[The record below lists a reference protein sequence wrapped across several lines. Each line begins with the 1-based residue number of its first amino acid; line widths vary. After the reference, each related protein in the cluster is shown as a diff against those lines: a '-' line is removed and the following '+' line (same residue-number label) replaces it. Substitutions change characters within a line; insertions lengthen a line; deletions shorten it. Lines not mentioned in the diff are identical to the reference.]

1 MTLGVADVQKLVREE
16 LSTGARLGYTA
27 LAVTSLGVS
36 GVVTSLLMTEPS
48 LPLRTQAAFVV
59 IALGGLAW
67 TALAVWVLTRRRVLL
82 ANHRVAAS
90 TLAAALAAIFLVGAI
105 VLRERAGI
113 VAVLFNGAMLVVA
126 TIWAI
131 RSRRRVAELNS
142 RRRALEA
149 QERR

>member
-16 LSTGARLGYTA
+16 LSTGARLGYTV

-131 RSRRRVAELNS
+131 RSRRRVAELKS

-149 QERR
+149 QEPR

>member
-1 MTLGVADVQKLVREE
+1 MALGVADVQKLVRDE

-67 TALAVWVLTRRRVLL
+67 TVLAVWILARRRVLL
-82 ANHRVAAS
+82 ANHGVAAS
-90 TLAAALAAIFLVGAI
+90 TLATTLATIFLVGAI
-105 VLRERAGI
+105 ALRERAGM
-113 VAVLFNGAMLVVA
+113 VAVLFNSAMLVVA
-126 TIWAI
+126 VIWAF
-131 RSRRRVAELNS
+131 RGRRRVAELKS
-142 RRRALEA
+142 RRRGLET
-149 QERR
+149 QEHR

>member
-1 MTLGVADVQKLVREE
+1 MTLGVERVQKRIRDE
-16 LSTGARLGYTA
+16 LSMGSRLGYTA

-67 TALAVWVLTRRRVLL
+67 TALAVWVLARRRVLL
-82 ANHRVAAS
+82 AKHRVAAS
-90 TLAAALAAIFLVGAI
+90 TLAVILATFFLTGAI
-105 VLRERAGI
+105 ALRDRAGLPAI
-113 VAVLFNGAMLVVA
+113 LVNAAMLAFAIV
-126 TIWAI
+126 WAV
-131 RSRRRVAELNS
+131 RARRGMADLNS

-149 QERR
+149 REER